1 MRQTPVNDTRTATVT
16 DRNWMAMPSDNTH
29 YTNSATFDPN
39 YATFAASADV
49 PYVITTTS
57 TGPSDWTSVSPIQ
70 MDLSD
75 ETYQK
80 ILQKVMSEFSKRP
93 VVEHKCRNCGAVLEM
108 DANKP
113 IFICKYC
120 GTTYAVGT
128 AHIHD
133 KGD

>member
-1 MRQTPVNDTRTATVT
+1 MRQAPTNDTRTCTVT
-16 DRNWMAMPSDNTH
+16 DPSYYTTTVTSGT
-29 YTNSATFDPN
+29 TNSNITVVPGYDI
-39 YATFAASADV
+39 
-49 PYVITTTS
+49 PYVITTDSTEPSYWRALSTS
-57 TGPSDWTSVSPIQ
+57 DVEF
-70 MDLSD
+70 SD

-93 VVEHKCRNCGAVLEM
+93 VIEHKCRNCGAVLEM

-128 AHIHD
+128 NMIND
-133 KGD
+133 RGD